1 MVLSGWFPD
10 ENEFTL
16 IHFGKDR
23 VGTTSCGGVAE
34 NSVIRVERQ
43 GFLLVTGEISKVLLD
58 PTGFHALMTNSSG
71 DTWYLN
77 YQSHLACKA
86 LKLFGC

>member
-1 MVLSGWFPD
+1 MM
-10 ENEFTL
+10 
-16 IHFGKDR
+16 R
-23 VGTTSCGGVAE
+23 CGGKQCDTCGKT
-34 NSVIRVERQ
+34 Q